1 MALFWL
7 DLQTPFP
14 PPELALKEPDGLLAC
29 GGDLS
34 MARMTSAY
42 QQGIFPW
49 YSEPQPILW
58 WSPSQRMVLKCK
70 DLVISHSLKKKLR
83 QIAKQETRPNP
94 FIQIKVDTA
103 FVQVMQACAAPRQNQ
118 DGTWISQDIINA
130 YTNLHLAGLA
140 HSIETW
146 IDGKLAGGLYGVSMG
161 KMFYGESMFST
172 ISDSSKIALAYAV
185 FFLARHGVEWIDC
198 QQQTRHL
205 GSLGAAPVSRNIFM
219 EHLKKAIPQTP
230 PPWQAGI
237 LHSDGNIS

>member
-14 PPELALKEPDGLLAC
+14 HPELALKEPDGLLAC

-70 DLVISHSLKKKLR
+70 DFVISHSLKKKLR

-103 FVQVMQACAAPRQNQ
+103 FAQVMQACAAPRQNQ
-118 DGTWISQDIINA
+118 AGTWISQDIINA

-161 KMFYGESMFST
+161 KMFYGESMFSN

-205 GSLGAAPVSRNIFM
+205 GSLGAAPVSRRIFM
-219 EHLKKAIPQTP
+219 EHLNKTIPQTP

>member
-34 MARMTSAY
+34 MTRMTSAY